1 MTRDDVWYAIPYI
14 LSARGTER
22 ERHHDPSGTS
32 PAAFH
37 ALLRYVYTDKLTF
50 DDTLVVDVLRKAM
63 KLELT
68 RVYKHCERRCG
79 RGLSPFFVYY
89 SKR

>member
-1 MTRDDVWYAIPYI
+1 MVCNTIHCKRHRGNDDGDA
-14 LSARGTER
+14 SDTC
-22 ERHHDPSGTS
+22 

-37 ALLRYVYTDKLTF
+37 ALLRYLYTDKLTL

-68 RVYKHCERRCG
+68 RVYTRH
-79 RGLSPFFVYY
+79 
-89 SKR
+89 